1 MLLSRRNVQEDWN
14 EYLKNGMTPEQA
26 KKERSRWI
34 KVYDLFGSVATALV
48 LIFIIFT
55 FVCRPTSVIGTSM
68 VPTLQDGDW
77 LMTMPKSEY
86 KYGDIVIITQP
97 NVFNEP
103 IVKRIIATEGQTVDI
118 NFVSGQ
124 VFVDSTEINEPY
136 INELTKRSGDV
147 TFPLVVPEGKVFVMG
162 DNRMHSTDSRSSDI
176 SFIDTRYILGK
187 ATVRILPFGDMNIYE
202 NFQQGEE

>member
-1 MLLSRRNVQEDWN
+1 MLLSRRNVQEEWN
-14 EYLKNGMTPEQA
+14 EYLKNGMTPEMV

-34 KVYDLFGSVATALV
+34 KIYDLLGSVATALV

-55 FVCRPTSVIGTSM
+55 FVCRPASVVGTSM
-68 VPTLQDGDW
+68 VPTLQNGDW
-77 LMTMPKSEY
+77 LITVPKSEY
-86 KYGDIVIITQP
+86 DYGDIVIITQP

-124 VFVDSTEINEPY
+124 VFIDGEEITEPY
-136 INELTKRSGDV
+136 IAELTRRSADV

-162 DNRMHSTDSRSSDI
+162 DNRMHSTDSRSTDI
-176 SFIDTRYILGK
+176 GFIDTRYILGR
-187 ATVRILPFGDMNIYE
+187 AAFRVLPFGNMNIYE
-202 NFQQGEE
+202 NFQQSEE

>member
-1 MLLSRRNVQEDWN
+1 MLLSRRNIQENWN

-34 KVYDLFGSVATALV
+34 KIYDLFGSVVTALV

-55 FVCRPTSVIGTSM
+55 FVCRPASVVGTSM

-77 LMTMPKSEY
+77 LVTVPKSEY
-86 KYGDIVIITQP
+86 NYGDIVIITQP

-124 VFVDSTEINEPY
+124 VFVDGKELDEPY
-136 INELTKRSGDV
+136 IAEATRRSGDV

-176 SFIDTRYILGK
+176 GFIDTRYILGK
-187 ATVRILPFGDMNIYE
+187 ATFRVLPFGSFDIYD
-202 NFQQGEE
+202 NFKQGEE

>member
-1 MLLSRRNVQEDWN
+1 MLLSRRSVQESWN

-34 KVYDLFGSVATALV
+34 KIYDLVGSVITALV
-48 LIFIIFT
+48 LVFVIFT
-55 FVCRPTSVIGTSM
+55 FVCRPTSVVGTSM

-77 LMTMPKSEY
+77 LLTMAKSEY
-86 KYGDIVIITQP
+86 NYGDIVIITQP
-97 NVFNEP
+97 NVFDEP

-124 VFVDSTEINEPY
+124 VFIDGQEIKESY

-147 TFPLVVPEGKVFVMG
+147 TFPLVGPKGKVFVMG
-162 DNRMHSTDSRSSDI
+162 DNRMHSTDSRSTDI
-176 SFIDTRYILGK
+176 GFIDTRYILGK
-187 ATVRILPFGDMNIYE
+187 ATVRVLPFGDMNIYA